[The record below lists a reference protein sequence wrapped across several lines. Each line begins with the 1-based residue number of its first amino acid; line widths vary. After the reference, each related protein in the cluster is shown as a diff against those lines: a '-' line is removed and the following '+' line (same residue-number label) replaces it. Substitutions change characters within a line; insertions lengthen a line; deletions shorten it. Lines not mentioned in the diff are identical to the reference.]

1 MHKNPTTTQANNSSS
16 YITQVRLGS
25 VISGDIKSVHSIRI
39 DGFLTGNLSSDEK
52 IVVAEHSE
60 IEGNISSSDITVKG
74 YVKGDIIA
82 TGLLQVLAEAKIEG
96 NIYARYIS
104 VAHGAKING
113 KVNIG
118 AQIKFPDSGT
128 SSKAA
133 AKNLK

>member
-39 DGFLTGNLSSDEK
+39 DGFLTGNLSSEK

-96 NIYARYIS
+96 NIYAKYIS